1 MTNVEIPNGL
11 PILSVGSHERGSGRA
26 CIMNA
31 ISYLRG
37 DRDIT
42 DYPDCVHPILARAA
56 QMINDS
62 ICNEPVKDKTGEEV
76 LCPSCAHQVWL
87 FGSRLM
93 GTGIKE
99 LKERHGDLYARETV
113 LADAFKDHVQRVFDV
128 QWPKDDLEPDVKVG
142 QVLTYA
148 LSRIEVKGW
157 SLGWSLGQPVPLLAE
172 MDHLALGHKLLDL
185 FNEIVDPL
193 PQKIVEWSEETY
205 ETVATEGKIPTYT
218 K

>member
-37 DRDIT
+37 DSDIT
-42 DYPDCVHPILARAA
+42 DYPACVHPILAQAA

-62 ICNEPVKDKTGEEV
+62 ICNEPVKDKMGEEV

-93 GTGIKE
+93 GTGVQE
-99 LKERHGDLYARETV
+99 LKERHGDLHARETAWV
-113 LADAFKDHVQRVFDV
+113 NAFVDHVQRVFGTKWTSVDI
-128 QWPKDDLEPDVKVG
+128 EPDMKLG
-142 QVLTYA
+142 RVLSAA
-148 LSRIEVKGW
+148 LSAIAVKGW
-157 SLGWSLGQPVPLLAE
+157 SSGKPVPLPAE
-172 MDHLALGHKLLDL
+172 QSHLALGYKLLDL
-185 FNEIVDPL
+185 FNEIVDPT
-193 PQKIVEWSEETY
+193 PREVVEWSEETY
-205 ETVATEGKIPTYT
+205 ETVTTEGRIPAYT